1 MSMLLWGHGVPGGL
15 QGGGCSYG
23 SVWDCRAI
31 GTWGMMDVICTRNAA
46 LGCWSLFAGSV
57 LLLLLGE
64 ELLGKLSHHE
74 ALVRASQEE
83 RQWCSE
89 APVSVSTEELRHRHW
104 VKLTAATL
112 LIIP

>member
-1 MSMLLWGHGVPGGL
+1 MKTSSVHAAVGTQVPGGL

-23 SVWDCRAI
+23 SVGDCRVI
-31 GTWGMMDVICTRNAA
+31 GMWSMINVICTRNAA
-46 LGCWSLFAGSV
+46 LECWSLFDGGV

-64 ELLGKLSHHE
+64 GLLRKLSLHE

-89 APVSVSTEELRHRHW
+89 APVAVSTEER
-104 VKLTAATL
+104 
-112 LIIP
+112 